1 VQNLV
6 RLLQPASTVDIR
18 IGIAAPN
25 PPFLRAHRSHI
36 VNLDHVE
43 RMVSLDDSRLE
54 VRMKS
59 GAKVPVSRI
68 RSQEI
73 RRRAR

>member
-1 VQNLV
+1 
-6 RLLQPASTVDIR
+6 
-18 IGIAAPN
+18 
-25 PPFLRAHRSHI
+25 
-36 VNLDHVE
+36 
-43 RMVSLDDSRLE
+43 MVALDDARLE

-59 GAKVPVSRI
+59 GAKVPVSQV